1 MGCRKRTCGMAGYGR
16 GKSVG
21 GNPNPL
27 AERRPQ
33 AKIPCKNRL
42 ELWTTNKNL
51 SMSMQLDRKMTRIR
65 KLSPVWR
72 IAVEVGFI
80 VFLYYSNLLMGQYT
94 GSGLGL
100 TKGLW
105 WAIQNSVTP
114 ANFVIALVT
123 AFIGQMVI
131 EYFRKRI

>member
-1 MGCRKRTCGMAGYGR
+1 
-16 GKSVG
+16 
-21 GNPNPL
+21 
-27 AERRPQ
+27 
-33 AKIPCKNRL
+33 
-42 ELWTTNKNL
+42 
-51 SMSMQLDRKMTRIR
+51 
-65 KLSPVWR
+65 
-72 IAVEVGFI
+72 
-80 VFLYYSNLLMGQYT
+80 MGQYT

>member
-1 MGCRKRTCGMAGYGR
+1 
-16 GKSVG
+16 
-21 GNPNPL
+21 
-27 AERRPQ
+27 
-33 AKIPCKNRL
+33 
-42 ELWTTNKNL
+42 
-51 SMSMQLDRKMTRIR
+51 MQLDRKMTRIR